1 MSPLPSLSISPLAAA
16 ANLPLLYALVMALF
30 LVLGWLLARLT
41 RFEYDYAVSTDYLKK
56 RRKAALEASAWL
68 RIVNPIIRVGAH
80 LAARLGLGGHRAR
93 IQRTLTH
100 AGSPWGFTAEEF
112 IGFAL
117 ANALGVWLSVLVLFL
132 VADRTF
138 RPILG
143 LIPAA
148 AAYLLTCTSLKSRA
162 ETRRVAI
169 DREMPF
175 VLDLISLTMGA
186 GSTFLQACET
196 ITGVSD
202 KGPME
207 EELDQFLH
215 EIKAGTPM
223 KEAIRNMP
231 KRSDSEEL
239 ALMAAAVSQAEQLGT
254 PLVEI
259 FRGQAETNRFR
270 RTQMAEKAAAKIPN
284 KLAVP
289 TVFLMLAVLL
299 LLFGPIIIKAMNGG
313 LVG

>member
-1 MSPLPSLSISPLAAA
+1 MTPRLPLPFLAAQGPDHT
-16 ANLPLLYALVMALF
+16 LVYALVILLF
-30 LVLGWLLARLT
+30 GVVGWLLSRLAGV
-41 RFEYDYAVSTDYLKK
+41 EYDYVVATDYLRK
-56 RRKAALEASAWL
+56 RRAQALASSGWL
-68 RIVNPIIRVGAH
+68 RLVNPIVR
-80 LAARLGLGGHRAR
+80 LATHVVPRIGLNSHRAR
-93 IQRTLTH
+93 VRSLLVR

-112 IGFAL
+112 IGFCI
-117 ANALGVWLSVLVLFL
+117 ANALVAWVAVVAMFL
-132 VADRTF
+132 VAAQAF
-138 RPILG
+138 RPFHA

-148 AAYLLTCTSLKSRA
+148 VAYFITYSSLKHRA
-162 ETRRVAI
+162 DNRRVAI

-196 ITGVSD
+196 IMAVSD

-207 EELDQFLH
+207 EELDLFLH
-215 EIKAGTPM
+215 EIQAGTPM
-223 KEAIRNMP
+223 RDAIMNMP

-239 ALMAAAVSQAEQLGT
+239 ALMVGAVSQAEQLGT

-270 RTQMAEKAAAKIPN
+270 RTKAAEKAAAKLPN

-299 LLFGPIIIKAMNGG
+299 LLFGPIIIKATSGG
-313 LVG
+313 FLG

>member
-1 MSPLPSLSISPLAAA
+1 MSPIPLSTLAPVAA
-16 ANLPLLYALVMALF
+16 EPMLPLLYALVIAF
-30 LVLGWLLARLT
+30 FVVVGWLVARLT
-41 RFEYDYAVSTDYLKK
+41 RFEYDYVAATDYLKK
-56 RRKAALEASAWL
+56 RRKEALEASGWL
-68 RIVNPIIRVGAH
+68 RFIDPIIKVGAH
-80 LAARLGLGGHRAR
+80 MAPRLGLGAHRAR
-93 IQRTLTH
+93 IQRTLVH

-117 ANALGVWLSVLVLFL
+117 ANALAVWSSIVVLFL
-132 VADRTF
+132 AADQTF
-138 RPILG
+138 RPFLA
-143 LIPAA
+143 LLPAA
-148 AAYLLTCTSLKSRA
+148 AAYLITCTSLKHRA
-162 ETRRVAI
+162 ESRRVAI

-215 EIKAGTPM
+215 EIAAGTPM
-223 KEAIRNMP
+223 KDAIRNMP

-239 ALMAAAVSQAEQLGT
+239 SLMVAAVSQAEQLGT

-299 LLFGPIIIKAMNGG
+299 LLFGPIIIKAMGGG
-313 LVG
+313 LIG